1 MEDDPARARA
11 EGAPRLREL
20 APRAALYALALLGFA
35 AVLALRLWLM
45 SDLPMWID
53 ETWTA
58 VIAEQPSW
66 RAFWREVWLD
76 ANAPL
81 YYLAMAL
88 WPGEG
93 NFALRLPSLLFMI
106 GASALVLAWRMPGLS
121 REARLT
127 WAALLFFWS
136 PGLLLSADARGYA
149 LLLLIAAAQAI
160 AYARLI
166 EAPGLKRAAW
176 WCGLAGLAVF
186 THYFAA
192 WPALV
197 QGLFYLFLHRG
208 RALRT
213 LPALLVLTPLAAW
226 GLYHLPRLLIY
237 AQPGIAWYD
246 TLTVETAAQA
256 AARTLGPTVPF
267 VLLLGLILA
276 ACRLLKPEEASG
288 GARWTAIS
296 GAACLLIL
304 IALGMRQPF
313 LVDRYLTPLAPSLL
327 LGVVLLARA
336 PTGYAIVTAWYLAAI
351 TPTGTRQLL
360 ETRSRFGLE
369 VPSRYLLSA
378 RPDHVVYSLGYPGAR
393 VLDSGTTAQ
402 IGRYFFRRAGQRV
415 EAKMVATGTGP
426 DATRQ
431 LLAAATGGRPAIILL
446 YRAGDGPRPGD
457 IPPEWQCQDLRGRG
471 SGILACAPRRLF
483 EEARAVPGR

>member
-1 MEDDPARARA
+1 MEDGPPRTPAR
-11 EGAPRLREL
+11 GAPGPRGGRAL
-20 APRAALYALALLGFA
+20 RAALYALVLLGFA

-58 VIAEQPSW
+58 VIAGQPSW

-81 YYLAMAL
+81 YYLFMAL

-93 NFALRLPSLLFMI
+93 NFALRLPSLLFMV
-106 GASALVLAWRMPGLS
+106 GASALVLTWRLPGLT

-166 EAPGLKRAAW
+166 EAPGLKRAAG
-176 WCGLAGLAVF
+176 WCGLAGLAVA

-197 QGLFYLFLHRG
+197 QGLFYLALHRG

-246 TLTVETAAQA
+246 PLTFKAAAQA

-267 VLLLGLILA
+267 ALLLALILA
-276 ACRLLKPEEASG
+276 ACRLLKPEESSR

-296 GAACLLIL
+296 GAACLLL
-304 IALGMRQPF
+304 LLALGMRQPF
-313 LVDRYLTPLAPSLL
+313 LVERYLTPLAPSLL

-336 PTGYAIVTAWYLAAI
+336 PIGYAIVTAWYLAAI
-351 TPTGTRQLL
+351 TPAGTRQLL

-369 VPSRYLLSA
+369 VPSRYLLPA

-393 VLDSGTTAQ
+393 VLDPGTTAQ
-402 IGRYFFRRAGQRV
+402 IGSYFFRRAGQRV
-415 EAKMVATGTGP
+415 EAKMVATGP
-426 DATRQ
+426 EATRQ
-431 LLAAATGGRPAIILL
+431 LLAAATGARPAIMLL
-446 YRAGDGPRPGD
+446 YRAGGGPRPGD
-457 IPPEWQCQDLRGRG
+457 IPPHWRCQDLRGRG

-483 EEARAVPGR
+483 GQAPPTAKP

>member
-1 MEDDPARARA
+1 MEVDPPRAPA
-11 EGAPRLREL
+11 EGAPRLRQL
-20 APRAALYALALLGFA
+20 APRVLLYALVLVGFA
-35 AVLALRLWLM
+35 SVLALRLSLM

-58 VIAEQPSW
+58 VIAEQPDW

-81 YYLAMAL
+81 YYLFMAL

-106 GASALVLAWRMPGLS
+106 AASALVLAWRLPGLS
-121 REARLT
+121 SSARLT

-149 LLLLIAAAQAI
+149 LLLLIATAQAI
-160 AYARLI
+160 AYARLL
-166 EAPGLKRAAW
+166 EAPGLKRAAL
-176 WCGLAGLAVF
+176 WCGLAGLAVA

-197 QGLFYLFLHRG
+197 QGLFYLALHRG

-213 LPALLVLTPLAAW
+213 FPALLVLAPLAAW

-246 TLTVETAAQA
+246 TLTLETAAQVG
-256 AARTLGPTVPF
+256 ARTLGPTVPF
-267 VLLLGLILA
+267 ALLLGLILA
-276 ACRLLKPEEASG
+276 ACRLLRPEPSG
-288 GARWTAIS
+288 RGARWTAIS
-296 GAACLLIL
+296 GAACLLL
-304 IALGMRQPF
+304 LLAMGMRQPF
-313 LVDRYLTPLAPSLL
+313 LVERYLTPLAPSLL

-336 PTGYAIVTAWYLAAI
+336 PTGYAIVVAWYLAAI

-360 ETRSRFGLE
+360 ETRSRYGLE
-369 VPSRYLLSA
+369 VPSRYLLPA
-378 RPDHVVYSLGYPGAR
+378 RPDHVAYSLGYPGAR
-393 VLDSGTTAQ
+393 VLDPGTTAQ
-402 IGRYFFRRAGQRV
+402 IGSYFFRRAGQRV
-415 EAKMVATGTGP
+415 EATMVMTGADP
-426 DATRQ
+426 TRR
-431 LLAAATGGRPAIILL
+431 LLAAATGDRPAIMLL

-457 IPPEWQCQDLRGRG
+457 VPPDWQCQDLRGRG

-483 EEARAVPGR
+483 EKAPAGTQR